1 MEELLP
7 STAPSSTLTKARALC
22 CAFLLSLVPL
32 TQCTGSINSFG
43 TFSVY
48 YASYYYQS
56 HPHNPMVRNCF
67 FVVFST
73 ACVIEGLAFGEE

>member
-7 STAPSSTLTKARALC
+7 SPAPSSSLTKARALS
-22 CAFLLSLVPL
+22 CAFILSLVGF

-48 YASYYYQS
+48 YASYYYQI
-56 HPHNPMVRNCF
+56 HPQNPMVRNCF
-67 FVVFST
+67 FIVFSA
-73 ACVIEGLAFGEE
+73 ACLIEGLAFGEE